1 MVDRPASRIVVNQPS
16 AHDDVTEVETGAG
29 GPALMSY
36 FVNRRLSGVRY
47 DLFLVT
53 RLIIWMLLVMHIFSV
68 VVAVVCFAHG
78 QLSDAVMALALT
90 LAITGVLGFIVST
103 RIFQISS
110 AKDIS
115 SEALARLTD
124 HIYLIG
130 NMVIGSIFIADLAH
144 EIATSGDGI
153 STPVNA
159 LYPLLA
165 SLLTGS
171 RRAAVFW
178 TAAGWLDLNFL
189 PASTLASNDF
199 NARCSTTPDL
209 AWRLAVSNVVYIIV
223 CIVSYK
229 VNKIIQSKRLFDDK
243 KYDDVQNA
251 LDTSKAFIA
260 NATHELRTP
269 LTQIIGL
276 GMLSGCPPN
285 PRRRANRI
293 VLPSQCNCV
302 RRPTLTRTSATWWR
316 PCTRRRKRY
325 SHSVRRLSRY
335 RSPSTHAAGCTVND
349 VLDYQKITSGKCA
362 LEAIPFNIVTMVRS
376 ILKVGLAGFPHSR
389 LRGALANR
397 AHPPT

>member
-16 AHDDVTEVETGAG
+16 AHDDVTEVETGG

-130 NMVIGSIFIADLAH
+130 NMVIGSIFIVDLAH
-144 EIATSGDGI
+144 EIATNGDGI

-285 PRRRANRI
+285 PRRRANRSVCRPSAI
-293 VLPSQCNCV
+293 VCGD
-302 RRPTLTRTSATWWR
+302 RP
-316 PCTRRRKRY
+316 
-325 SHSVRRLSRY
+325 
-335 RSPSTHAAGCTVND
+335 
-349 VLDYQKITSGKCA
+349 
-362 LEAIPFNIVTMVRS
+362 
-376 ILKVGLAGFPHSR
+376 
-389 LRGALANR
+389 
-397 AHPPT
+397 